1 MGCLS
6 NAQYR
11 ARHGIIL
18 LFAKSLTTKSGR
30 VSGFTLSL
38 PNPNAING
46 VQDISLVMMMPTT
59 DDEIQRMAMTF
70 HYKMALDARQTV
82 LSGIADLAMCPFLD
96 STKLAS

>member
-30 VSGFTLSL
+30 VRFPYPSTTSEGGVFDMKGLWYKD
-38 PNPNAING
+38 AIIYCLDVETYQDSNG
-46 VQDISLVMMMPTT
+46 DGIGDFAEL
-59 DDEIQRMAMTF
+59 IQC
-70 HYKMALDARQTV
+70 LDY
-82 LSGIADLAMCPFLD
+82 IANLGVTSDNLHL
-96 STKLAS
+96 